1 MDNKQIANKIR
12 ELVRENNTTIS
23 KMAKDIGQGKNII
36 NSLEKQNSSPSLETI
51 CKIADYFNVSIDYI
65 AGREEKKNLPNN
77 IDQSVKD
84 SIVEHNNPIV
94 SNETKENK
102 EISLNDTQRA
112 IVTATNGLDDEQQ
125 ARVLLYIYQ
134 LKKETV

>member
-1 MDNKQIANKIR
+1 MFKDVFA
-12 ELVRENNTTIS
+12 ELLQKNNVTAYKLSKDIEVSEPTIS
-23 KMAKDIGQGKNII
+23 KWKNGIKYPSYENI
-36 NSLEKQNSSPSLETI
+36 LKLSNYFHISTDYLFEREKTQT
-51 CKIADYFNVSIDYI
+51 A
-65 AGREEKKNLPNN
+65 N

-94 SNETKENK
+94 NNETRENK
-102 EISLNDTQRA
+102 EILLNDTQRA

>member
-65 AGREEKKNLPNN
+65 AGREEKNNLPNN

>member
-1 MDNKQIANKIR
+1 MDNKQTANIIKVLAKEKGTNPTNVFQKIG
-12 ELVRENNTTIS
+12 IS
-23 KMAKDIGQGKNII
+23 KNFIHNLIKQGSKPSVESI
-36 NSLEKQNSSPSLETI
+36 EKL
-51 CKIADYFNVSIDYI
+51 ADYFNVSTDYI
-65 AGREEKKNLPNN
+65 LGREEKKNLPNN

>member
-65 AGREEKKNLPNN
+65 AGREEKNNLPNN

-94 SNETKENK
+94 SKENK

>member
-1 MDNKQIANKIR
+1 MNNNQMAILIKNLSRERKTTPTQVFRKIG
-12 ELVRENNTTIS
+12 LSKSFINNLESGS
-23 KMAKDIGQGKNII
+23 KPSVESI
-36 NSLEKQNSSPSLETI
+36 EKL
-51 CKIADYFNVSIDYI
+51 ADYFNVSTDYI
-65 AGREEKKNLPNN
+65 LGREEKKNLPNN

>member
-1 MDNKQIANKIR
+1 MIIEQLELLCIRNKEKISNV
-12 ELVRENNTTIS
+12 L
-23 KMAKDIGQGKNII
+23 KKIGV
-36 NSLEKQNSSPSLETI
+36 SPSNAQRWRNGEKMNTETLI
-51 CKIADYFNVSIDYI
+51 KLADYFNVSTDYI
-65 AGREEKKNLPNN
+65 LGREEKKNIPNN